1 MNHFYSSLSYQVNES
16 TLKLVI
22 VDAALLPFI
31 KPAFVQ
37 LAGFLCLLLLT
48 KTTCPSDWDR
58 GGSLLGPAGRGGVI
72 KGAGSVLVLR
82 RFSQVLM
89 RYIVDAGSLHV
100 WGVNRRLE
108 EVKVQ
113 GGAYQWVNEESVRRS
128 NCCETLRTS
137 DCLFYQLLTNHY
149 WLP

>member
-1 MNHFYSSLSYQVNES
+1 MKILTNLCYKHKKHEPLLQFSVLPSERIHSKVGDRGWSTTSIYKASFCSVGWLSV
-16 TLKLVI
+16 
-22 VDAALLPFI
+22 
-31 KPAFVQ
+31 
-37 LAGFLCLLLLT
+37 LLLLT

-113 GGAYQWVNEESVRRS
+113 GGAYQ
-128 NCCETLRTS
+128 
-137 DCLFYQLLTNHY
+137 
-149 WLP
+149 